1 MRTYRHDVG
10 PLAYASPGVIL
21 LALGGGALAVAGVLA
36 LGCRGLASAASV
48 PIIGAVGHMMGQAA
62 SVALG
67 AGVVALIAA
76 AAVRFWMPDC
86 AKIRYKVRR
95 ALWHPAHGNPLHL
108 KEGELLPA
116 IKCKEAHTGVY
127 DLTVTAGAVTV
138 ETIAGAASAISS
150 TINGQYIRYAVT
162 QTDTGVAFDRVTFR
176 LDDVMMDHSLTFR
189 NAEEMRPQGPTKLR
203 VQDGTEIDLTTSGSM
218 LVAGKTRSGKTTG
231 IIAMLLQV
239 LLCGRDTYN
248 SEVIIIDP
256 KQAELSR
263 LPHVVT
269 LDEDGE
275 ARGILDALKR
285 FSTTIVNRQQR
296 LNELSERQGDAVKWW
311 DAGMHPSLLF
321 IDEYVSLK
329 SIFPTK
335 ATKDDPDYCLAT
347 FDGLLRRIVTMGASA
362 GCYVII
368 SIAEASVQEGG
379 LPAMLRAAM
388 STRILFRP
396 SRAEALL
403 MWDKVKIDPL
413 PERTYGPGDAWFS
426 STDGVHDSVNFVHF
440 PKMNFPVYR
449 ELGRLLSL
457 YYKDSNPAEAP
468 PPPCET

>member
-36 LGCRGLASAASV
+36 LGCCGLASAASV
-48 PIIGAVGHMMGQAA
+48 PIVGVVGHMMGQAA
-62 SVALG
+62 AVALG

-127 DLTVTAGAVTV
+127 DLTISAGAVTV
-138 ETIAGAASAISS
+138 ETITGAASAISS
-150 TINGQYIRYAVT
+150 ALNGRYIRYAVT
-162 QTDTGVAFDRVTFR
+162 QMDTGVAFDRVTFR
-176 LDDVMMDHSLTFR
+176 IEDVLADRSLTF
-189 NAEEMRPQGPTKLR
+189 EKVEDMRPRGPTKLR
-203 VQDGTEIDLTTSGSM
+203 IQDGTEIDLTTSGSM

-231 IIAMLLQV
+231 IIAILLQA
-239 LLCGRDTYN
+239 LQCGRDEYG

-256 KQAELSR
+256 KRAELSR
-263 LPHVVT
+263 LPYVVA
-269 LDEDGE
+269 LDGDGE

-285 FSTTIVNRQQR
+285 FSDTIVTRQAV
-296 LNELSERQGDAVKWW
+296 LNNLSEQVGDAVKWW
-311 DAGMHPSLLF
+311 DAGMHPSFLF
-321 IDEYVSLK
+321 VDEFVSLK
-329 SIFPTK
+329 SIFPAK
-335 ATKDDPDYCLAT
+335 PAKDDPDYCISA
-347 FDGLLRRIVTMGASA
+347 FDSYIKRIVTMGASA

-379 LPAMLRAAM
+379 LPAMLRSAM

-396 SRAEALL
+396 TRSEGLL
-403 MWDKVKIDPL
+403 LWDKVKLDPL
-413 PERTYGPGDAWFS
+413 PERVYGPGDAWFS
-426 STDGVHDSVNFVHF
+426 STDGEHDAVSYVHF
-440 PKMNFPVYR
+440 PLMDFPVYK
-449 ELGRLLSL
+449 ELGRLLTL
-457 YYKDSNPAEAP
+457 YYEDDPEGTP